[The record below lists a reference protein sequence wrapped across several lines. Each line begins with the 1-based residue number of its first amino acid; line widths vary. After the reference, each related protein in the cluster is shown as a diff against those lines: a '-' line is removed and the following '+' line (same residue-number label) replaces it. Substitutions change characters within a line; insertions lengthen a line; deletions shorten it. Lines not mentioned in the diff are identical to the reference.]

1 MQNED
6 LLKESIHLTLNYN
19 DHSIVIGQK
28 KYKTLE
34 DIKEKAY
41 DLFYPIKNKINIYSN
56 NKNLE
61 SFSTQPIGNIFPGQ
75 SLVNLKIVDVGVN
88 DPQQKII
95 KRFKYPNIINDYTS
109 LYNRINFQKNALKK
123 NPISL
128 NNLKSF
134 DNEIKT
140 NNKRKKL
147 NGNSSLLNKNNL
159 ILLKS
164 ELNKSD
170 EFITTKKLFSSNSV
184 DNINILK
191 YNDKNSSLNLKLPP
205 IIKKF
210 NFNQKY
216 KKDITLKKI
225 NPLLNSIKENEKKN
239 LNNILYNKCHN
250 CFINKISI
258 YCRLCDTF
266 LCNNCALNKKSVHQ
280 EHKDYFIKL
289 DKNTN
294 PENVNKYHDLIISDF
309 NKSLNYFNN
318 LDKTKNKNSDDNLEK
333 FNFEKFIENLDE
345 NVENLVK
352 KANDMKNSIKILDVN
367 EKDKESEKTIK
378 EICAEEKINLK
389 KFNVYGYNNQIEP
402 FLELNKFERDMSKY
416 FNNYEASINQR
427 IYIKSQIELLFDNVE
442 NEIDG
447 VMDDIEKIFAN
458 INK

>member
-1 MQNED
+1 M
-6 LLKESIHLTLNYN
+6 
-19 DHSIVIGQK
+19 
-28 KYKTLE
+28 
-34 DIKEKAY
+34 
-41 DLFYPIKNKINIYSN
+41 
-56 NKNLE
+56 
-61 SFSTQPIGNIFPGQ
+61 
-75 SLVNLKIVDVGVN
+75 VNLKIVDVGVN

-123 NPISL
+123 NPISI

-159 ILLKS
+159 LLLKS

-170 EFITTKKLFSSNSV
+170 EFIATKKLFNSNSV

-210 NFNQKY
+210 NFNQKN
-216 KKDITLKKI
+216 KKNITLKKI

-294 PENVNKYHDLIISDF
+294 PENVNKYQALIISDF
-309 NKSLNYFNN
+309 NNSLDYFNN
-318 LDKTKNKNSDDNLEK
+318 LDKNTNKNAEINLEK
-333 FNFEKFIENLDE
+333 FYYEKFIENLDE
-345 NVENLVK
+345 NVEKLVRK
-352 KANDMKNSIKILDVN
+352 VNDMKSSIKILDVN
-367 EKDKESEKTIK
+367 EKVKESEKTVK
-378 EICAEEKINLK
+378 EICAEEKTNLK

-402 FLELNKFERDMSKY
+402 FLELNKFEKDMSKY
-416 FNNYEASINQR
+416 FNNYEASIDQR